1 MGSRAIKKELLK
13 AFPMFYFRVRTF
25 KGRYRIDVMKGP
37 VDFKPTKR
45 RVYGMAYLSDFQIIG
60 GSRAVAY
67 NFERA
72 MGVTSQGAMLLS
84 LMAGHALRYAD
95 RVEVA
100 LGSSGTEYEVTHET
114 DSTILIN
121 NPDGSKSYR
130 GYDFKRCRDTGQWQL
145 YYDDMPVLYNNE
157 LAEKSR
163 QVGINI
169 SFTSIPK
176 MKAFIDKICG
186 KAFDKRA
193 AVVAK
198 MVTARHLFS
207 VNVGRGES
215 WIYRGF
221 TIECDSAGWYQ
232 GYDKGGNLIISEKY
246 LSSALHAIDKHLR
259 TS

>member
-25 KGRYRIDVMKGP
+25 KGRSRIDVMKGP
-37 VDFKPTKR
+37 VDFMPTRR
-45 RVYGMAYLSDFQIIG
+45 RVYVVAYLSEFQIIG

-67 NFERA
+67 RLERA
-72 MGVTSQGAMLLS
+72 MGVTSQGAMILS
-84 LMAGHALRYAD
+84 LMASHALRYND
-95 RVEVA
+95 PIEIA
-100 LGSSGTEYEVTHET
+100 LGSSGTNYEVTYET

-130 GYDFKRCRDTGQWQL
+130 GYDFKRFCDTGRWQL

-157 LAEKSR
+157 FAENSR

-176 MKAFIDKICG
+176 MKEFIDKICG
-186 KAFDKRA
+186 KAFDERA

-198 MVTARHLFS
+198 MVTTRHLF
-207 VNVGRGES
+207 GGDHRES
-215 WIYRGF
+215 WLYRGF
-221 TIECDSAGWYQ
+221 TIECDSTGWYQ
-232 GYDKGGNLIISEKY
+232 GYDKDGNLIILKKY
-246 LSSALHAIDKHLR
+246 LSSALHAIDRHLK